1 MGSSF
6 VLALAALWLLAAA
19 APPKYTT
26 FADLVWTNSGT
37 AFTTTA
43 GKTNNFLS
51 YSSTA
56 LTYLFSSNHTIQIN
70 SSATPSGS
78 IPLGDGTTA
87 IGYSASSGSVG
98 DYNTTV
104 GYGAMFAV
112 NGTENTA
119 AGFEALDSSG
129 PNNYCVMVGA
139 RSGVSLNAVDGVTGV
154 GWSVFGNLTDGVENT
169 AIGYKAGFTVDV
181 GSSNTF
187 VGYFADA
194 AAANLTNVTAIGA
207 RVVAQNNNDFVLGNS
222 LNRVR
227 VPGTSTNAV
236 LDVAGQLG
244 LFKGTNYINF
254 PVTNTPPASAVAP
267 VRWVTVTADGT
278 IYRMPLYQ

>member
-1 MGSSF
+1 MNKLQSFRPASRDFRQSFTCLLLFLSASLLPAATPNLLVRVSDFTLTAPVASQPVRLEPRNTASAVGIQRGTTDSSGSLTISNLPSGRYTLFLPASGISDLILELPNTAGTLVASDYVITEGWTAPTTASAKPVGGSSY
-6 VLALAALWLLAAA
+6 LLAPPNAA
-19 APPKYTT
+19 GALTNDGSGVTGWLGLENFGGASTGPT
-26 FADLVWTNSGT
+26 FADVVWTNNGV
-37 AFTTTA
+37 AFTTTE

-119 AGFEALDSSG
+119 AGYQALDSSV
-129 PNNYCVMVGA
+129 PNNYCVIV
-139 RSGVSLNAVDGVTGV
+139 
-154 GWSVFGNLTDGVENT
+154 
-169 AIGYKAGFTVDV
+169 
-181 GSSNTF
+181 
-187 VGYFADA
+187 
-194 AAANLTNVTAIGA
+194 
-207 RVVAQNNNDFVLGNS
+207 
-222 LNRVR
+222 
-227 VPGTSTNAV
+227 
-236 LDVAGQLG
+236 
-244 LFKGTNYINF
+244 
-254 PVTNTPPASAVAP
+254 
-267 VRWVTVTADGT
+267 
-278 IYRMPLYQ
+278 